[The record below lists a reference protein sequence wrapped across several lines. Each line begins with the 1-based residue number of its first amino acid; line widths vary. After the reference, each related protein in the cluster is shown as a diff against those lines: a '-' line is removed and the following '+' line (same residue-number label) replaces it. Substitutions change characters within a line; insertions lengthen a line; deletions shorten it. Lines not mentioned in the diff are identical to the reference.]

1 MKTMKKKKLAV
12 IGIAGVAG
20 MLYSATPASA
30 QTFYQCMP
38 ITCPAGSYLLNGK
51 CEICPRD
58 SYCVNSQKTA
68 CPTGTYSHFGAK
80 SFNDCANGWASWSFN
95 YVHDGENCTIRNNAG
110 GCCFSDVYFN
120 RNEITINATQGHF
133 CQTYGKD
140 GANCATDCVSKVEGS
155 DTLTYD
161 RNTKY
166 LVSISGQTD
175 ISNLPI
181 SEKLAKIQNC
191 ENNPKTCALIIGYDT
206 FCKPGCANEYRYV
219 SSSCNGGG
227 STCKRA
233 NGKLYIYNASVHAQK
248 NL

>member
-1 MKTMKKKKLAV
+1 MKKKKLAV

-68 CPTGTYSHFGAK
+68 CPTGTSSHFGSK

-95 YVHDGENCTIRNNAG
+95 YVYNGQNCTTRNTAG
-110 GCCFSDVYFN
+110 GCCFSNVYFN
-120 RNEITINATQGHF
+120 RNEMTYNATKGLF
-133 CQTYGKD
+133 CQTYGKN
-140 GANCATDCVSKVEGS
+140 GINGATDCVSNVGGS

-166 LVSISGQTD
+166 LVSISGQKD

-191 ENNPKTCALIIGYDT
+191 ENNPKTCALIID
-206 FCKPGCANEYRYV
+206 YV

-227 STCKRA
+227 STCKGA
-233 NGKLYIYNASVHAQK
+233 NGKLYIYNASVNARK
-248 NL
+248 SL